1 MDALVIGMIVTAC
14 IAFVMLFFVQ
24 VLPSEEEI
32 ESV

>member
-1 MDALVIGMIVTAC
+1 MDGLVIGMIVTAG